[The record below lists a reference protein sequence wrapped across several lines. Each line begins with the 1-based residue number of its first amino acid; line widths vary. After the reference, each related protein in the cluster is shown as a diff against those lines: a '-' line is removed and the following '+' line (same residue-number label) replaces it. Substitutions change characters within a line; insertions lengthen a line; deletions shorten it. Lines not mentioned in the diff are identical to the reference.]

1 MAFCGRAM
9 LLLLLLGLPAVSASA
24 QESLPSDGSGNDDPL
39 RTASLILFAVYSVT
53 IVGASLVGGFLPSL
67 VKLTHTRMQSII
79 SLVGGLM
86 LGIGVFHMLPHA
98 LVQLGPGGIDLVAVW
113 MMIGMLVMFFL
124 LRTFHFHQHGPAD
137 FQEASEQCDHDHKA
151 AGDAHHHDD
160 HHHHAGHGQAHRLSW
175 VGVFLGLALHT
186 LIDGMALGASME
198 ADRAHLGVFALF
210 GLGTFLAI
218 LLHKP
223 LDAVSIA
230 SLMTASGWSSGWKLL
245 VNLAFAS
252 MCPLGAALFF
262 LGVQKFIHEQAAV
275 IGCTLAFSAGVFIC
289 IALSDLLPEMEF
301 HSHHRVRLS
310 CMLLLGVALAWGIRF
325 LEPEHAH
332 NQDVDDDYQAVW
344 PQAEP
349 SPAIETVEQ
358 DPSHEH

>member
-1 MAFCGRAM
+1 MAFCCRAT
-9 LLLLLLGLPAVSASA
+9 LLLLLLGLPVVSASA
-24 QESLPSDGSGNDDPL
+24 QENLPSGYPGNDDSL
-39 RTASLILFAVYSVT
+39 QTATLLLFAAYSITIVSASLL
-53 IVGASLVGGFLPSL
+53 GGFLPSL

-98 LVQLGPGGIDLVAVW
+98 LVQLGPSGIDLVAVW

-160 HHHHAGHGQAHRLSW
+160 HNPHEGHGKAHRLSW

-210 GLGTFLAI
+210 GVGTFLAI

-223 LDAVSIA
+223 LDAISIA
-230 SLMTASGWSSGWKLL
+230 SLMTASGWTSGWKLL

-262 LGVQKFIHEQAAV
+262 LGVQRFVHEQAAV
-275 IGCTLAFSAGVFIC
+275 IGCTLAFSAGVLIC
-289 IALSDLLPEMEF
+289 IALSDLLPEM
-301 HSHHRVRLS
+301 
-310 CMLLLGVALAWGIRF
+310 
-325 LEPEHAH
+325 
-332 NQDVDDDYQAVW
+332 
-344 PQAEP
+344 
-349 SPAIETVEQ
+349 
-358 DPSHEH
+358 